1 MYPQGNPYAAPAPNP
16 YYRQNVF
23 VPPGASAGPLPT
35 PTLRKVKL
43 ASGIVQV
50 AAIVLSIGLFVVA
63 GALGNE
69 DGSVAAIIGMLFMT
83 LWYFVLIAYGIISMV
98 WLYKIWCWFPPE
110 QRHTKLWKKY
120 ISPGTAIGF
129 MFIPYFNIY
138 WIFVLYLGMAD
149 ILERMMVQ
157 FPTSK
162 ESPRNLALT
171 TLIVR
176 LVFFPAA
183 PFVDYIFA
191 KHVESMATEMQARMG
206 RPVGA

>member
-1 MYPQGNPYAAPAPNP
+1 MYPQGNPYAAPNP

-23 VPPGASAGPLPT
+23 VPPGASAGPLPS
-35 PTLRKVKL
+35 PALRKVKL
-43 ASGIVQV
+43 AAGITQV
-50 AAIVLSIGLFVVA
+50 ATIVLSIGLFVVA

-110 QRHTKLWKKY
+110 QRHTNLWKKY

-157 FPTSK
+157 YPTTK
-162 ESPRNLALT
+162 PSPRNLALT

-176 LVFFPAA
+176 LRKFRKVIGKRA
-183 PFVDYIFA
+183 PL
-191 KHVESMATEMQARMG
+191 
-206 RPVGA
+206 